1 MLKVKT
7 KIDNS
12 RSRFKASANGTFD
25 DLVCESATVIA
36 AIAAEI
42 IVNDPELQKMYFKS
56 LGDLLMQDDFVKILE
71 EETNGRNNN

>member
-7 KIDNS
+7 KIDNG

-42 IVNDPELQKMYFKS
+42 IVNDPELKKMYFKS

>member
-7 KIDNS
+7 KISNG

-42 IVNDPELQKMYFKS
+42 IVNDPELQRMYFKS
-56 LGDLLMQDDFVKILE
+56 LGDLLMQDDFIKILE
-71 EETNGRNNN
+71 EETNGRSND